1 MALPKAEVVVP
12 ASKKV
17 KNNLYLM
24 NHLSSTMPN
33 ASQAVWNL
41 PAGGALE
48 WDYESY
54 VWMIDT
60 NGDIRWQLDVSKF
73 RDTYDIRKKEI

>member
-1 MALPKAEVVVP
+1 
-12 ASKKV
+12 
-17 KNNLYLM
+17 M
-24 NHLSSTMPN
+24 NHLSSILPN
-33 ASQAVWNL
+33 ASQVVWNH

-60 NGDIRWQLDVSKF
+60 NGKALGGNDVSKVE
-73 RDTYDIRKKEI
+73 TLMI